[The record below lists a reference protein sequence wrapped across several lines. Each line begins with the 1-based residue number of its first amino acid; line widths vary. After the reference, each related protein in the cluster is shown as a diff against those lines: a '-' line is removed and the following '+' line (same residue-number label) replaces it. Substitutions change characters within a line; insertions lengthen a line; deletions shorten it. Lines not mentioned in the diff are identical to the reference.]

1 MKSKDVIKAELQAK
15 FGEALNSENPEA
27 IVAALS
33 DFAMGVQADVL
44 DDFRKYQQ
52 TQDGEVLARRGV
64 RQLTSEETKFYNAW
78 ANAVKTGDF
87 KAAFTGLPDAF
98 PETIID
104 SVIDEIKKTHPL
116 LSVINFKNTST
127 LTRIL
132 VNKQVS
138 QLATWSALGSKIT
151 EELDGA
157 IGRIDLTLCKLTAFM
172 AISKDMLDA
181 GPQWMDAYVRE
192 TLAEASA
199 AGLEKAIITGTG
211 KDQPIG
217 MDRDVSDDA
226 SVVGGVYPQKETV
239 AVTDLSPVS
248 FGGLLA
254 KLAKDRNGEARAVNH
269 VILVVNP
276 IDYFLKVFPA
286 TTVRATD
293 GTYNRDVL
301 PFPTTVIQSA
311 AVASNR
317 AILGIPEQYFLG
329 VGAGGEKGKIEADD
343 SVRFLDDERVYK
355 TKLYANG
362 RPMDENS
369 FLHLDVTN
377 LKPTNYVVDVNEV
390 KEIKGV
396 VKTKEQTA

>member
-64 RQLTSEETKFYNAW
+64 RQLTCEETKFYNAW

-138 QLATWSALGSKIT
+138 QLATWGSLGSKIT

-199 AGLEKAIITGTG
+199 ASLEKAIVTGTG

-217 MDRDVSDDA
+217 MDRDVSDTVTVTA
-226 SVVGGVYPQKETV
+226 GVYPQKTAL
-239 AVTDLSPVS
+239 AVTDFTPVS
-248 FGGLLA
+248 YGTLLS
-254 KLAKDRNGEARAVNH
+254 KLAQDRNGEARAVGK
-269 VILVVNP
+269 VILIVNP
-276 IDYFLKVFPA
+276 VDYFTKVFPA

-311 AVASNR
+311 AVASNK

-329 VGAGGEKGKIEADD
+329 VGPGGGKGKIEADD

-362 RPMDENS
+362 RPMDDNS
-369 FLHLDVTN
+369 FLHLDITN

-390 KEIKGV
+390 KGV

>member
-1 MKSKDVIKAELQAK
+1 MKVIDKLKDFFFGTDKAVAHPGDNTFQSGAILAFEEFYVNLAINMIAGAIGKCEFRTFKAGKPYKAEEYYLWNYEPNANQ
-15 FGEALNSENPEA
+15 NS
-27 IVAALS
+27 
-33 DFAMGVQADVL
+33 
-44 DDFRKYQQ
+44 
-52 TQDGEVLARRGV
+52 TQ
-64 RQLTSEETKFYNAW
+64 F
-78 ANAVKTGDF
+78 
-87 KAAFTGLPDAF
+87 
-98 PETIID
+98 
-104 SVIDEIKKTHPL
+104 
-116 LSVINFKNTST
+116 
-127 LTRIL
+127 IL

-362 RPMDENS
+362 RPMDDNS